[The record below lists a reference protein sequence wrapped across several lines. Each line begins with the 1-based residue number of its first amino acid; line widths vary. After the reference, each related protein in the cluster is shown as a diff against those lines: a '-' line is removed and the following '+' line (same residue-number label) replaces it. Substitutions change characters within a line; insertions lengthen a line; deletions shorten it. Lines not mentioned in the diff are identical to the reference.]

1 MKDDLYRTT
10 VHRFLDET
18 WQWRRN
24 LDQVVANY
32 WQEMKTAIE
41 EGNAERVKELNES
54 YTQKL
59 VAAGSAYCS
68 GIDPKEAKGKKK
80 ILDAIILF
88 RLIYLLSVQRQPF
101 FPTDDN

>member
-10 VHRFLDET
+10 VDRFLNQT
-18 WQWRRN
+18 LQWRRN
-24 LDQVVANY
+24 LDQVVADY
-32 WQEMKTAIE
+32 WQEMRNAIE

-54 YTQKL
+54 YTQKM

-68 GIDPKEAKGKKK
+68 RIDPREAKEKEK

-88 RLIYLLSVQRQPF
+88 RVIYLLSEINRPRVYK
-101 FPTDDN
+101 